1 MGIINVSGLSKDY
14 GSLRA
19 VDNVSFAVSEGSI
32 FGLLGPNG
40 AGKTTTMECMIG
52 LKKRTAGQ
60 ITVLG
65 LDPERHRQK
74 LFNDVGVQ
82 LQETVYQSSAKVYEL
97 CELFASM
104 YTKPLDYHSLLE
116 RFDLTEKAK
125 RSVGSLSGGQR
136 PKLAI
141 VLALI
146 SNPKIVFLD
155 ELTTG
160 LDPGSRREIWSYIKQ
175 LQNEGRTIVMTTHY
189 MEEASFLCDQICL
202 ISQGAIVAAG
212 TVDEV
217 IAEAQI
223 DLVIAFETDS
233 DVRLLL
239 SALPHSG
246 QIVQQDSLVHVYT
259 HSEQTLTDLVLA
271 LHEAQVAYRKIT
283 ITYPQLEEA
292 FLKLVNPA
300 QKGAVS

>member
-1 MGIINVSGLSKDY
+1 M
-14 GSLRA
+14 
-19 VDNVSFAVSEGSI
+19 
-32 FGLLGPNG
+32 
-40 AGKTTTMECMIG
+40 
-52 LKKRTAGQ
+52 
-60 ITVLG
+60 
-65 LDPERHRQK
+65 
-74 LFNDVGVQ
+74 
-82 LQETVYQSSAKVYEL
+82 
-97 CELFASM
+97 
-104 YTKPLDYHSLLE
+104 
-116 RFDLTEKAK
+116 
-125 RSVGSLSGGQR
+125 
-136 PKLAI
+136 
-141 VLALI
+141 
-146 SNPKIVFLD
+146 
-155 ELTTG
+155 
-160 LDPGSRREIWSYIKQ
+160 
-175 LQNEGRTIVMTTHY
+175 
-189 MEEASFLCDQICL
+189 
-202 ISQGAIVAAG
+202 
-212 TVDEV
+212 